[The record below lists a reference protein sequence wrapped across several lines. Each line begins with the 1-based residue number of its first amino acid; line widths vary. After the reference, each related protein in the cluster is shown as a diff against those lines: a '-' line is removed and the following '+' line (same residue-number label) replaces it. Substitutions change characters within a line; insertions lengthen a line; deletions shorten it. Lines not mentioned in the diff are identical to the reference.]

1 MGTPQ
6 LIVAILLALRVLITI
21 NKHGLPREDKHN
33 VYEVILDV
41 ALFVWLLGLG
51 GFWTQQSI

>member
-21 NKHGLPREDKHN
+21 NKHGLPREDKYN